1 MLKGKTAVVTGGSRG
16 IGKAIALHFAAQ
28 GANVAILYAGNTAA
42 AQTAEEELLA
52 LGVRAKA
59 YQCDVSD
66 FESCKTICKQIT
78 QELGPVD
85 ILVNNAGIV
94 RDKLVPLMKE
104 DDFDA
109 VLATN
114 LKGAF
119 NMTKNLYSNFI
130 RKKSGRIINISS
142 VWGVCGA
149 SCEVHYSAA
158 KAAVAGMTKALAKEV
173 GPSGITVNCIAPGV
187 IRTPMLESFS
197 EEELEQLAQ
206 QTPMGRLGTGD
217 DIAALAVFLASSQA
231 GFVTGQVICA
241 DGGFAL
247 S

>member
-130 RKKSGRIINISS
+130 RKKSGRIINITS
-142 VWGVCGA
+142 VVGLMGNPGQA
-149 SCEVHYSAA
+149 NYAAA
-158 KAAVAGMTKALAKEV
+158 KAGKAARDAEMH
-173 GPSGITVNCIAPGV
+173 NNMGV
-187 IRTPMLESFS
+187 
-197 EEELEQLAQ
+197 
-206 QTPMGRLGTGD
+206 
-217 DIAALAVFLASSQA
+217 
-231 GFVTGQVICA
+231 
-241 DGGFAL
+241 
-247 S
+247 

>member
-130 RKKSGRIINISS
+130 RKKSGRIINITS
-142 VWGVCGA
+142 VVGLMGNPGQA
-149 SCEVHYSAA
+149 NYAAA
-158 KAAVAGMTKALAKEV
+158 KAGLIGFSKSVAKELAGKNV
-173 GPSGITVNCIAPGV
+173 TCNCIAPGF
-187 IRTPMLESFS
+187 IETDMTANLDEKTRSFY
-197 EEELEQLAQ
+197 EKNIPLGH
-206 QTPMGRLGTGD
+206 MGQAA
-217 DIAALAVFLASSQA
+217 DIANLAAFLASDLA
-231 GFVTGQVICA
+231 GYITGEVIRV
-241 DGGFAL
+241 DGGL
-247 S
+247 CM

>member
-1 MLKGKTAVVTGGSRG
+1 M
-16 IGKAIALHFAAQ
+16 
-28 GANVAILYAGNTAA
+28 AILYAGNTAA

-114 LKGAF
+114 LKGDF
-119 NMTKNLYSNFI
+119 NITKNLFSNFI
-130 RKKSGRIINISS
+130 RKKSGRIINITS
-142 VWGVCGA
+142 VVGLMGNPGQA
-149 SCEVHYSAA
+149 NYAAA
-158 KAAVAGMTKALAKEV
+158 KAGLIGFSKSVAKELAGKNV
-173 GPSGITVNCIAPGV
+173 TCNCIAPGF
-187 IRTPMLESFS
+187 IETDMTANLDEKTRSFY
-197 EEELEQLAQ
+197 EKNIPLGH
-206 QTPMGRLGTGD
+206 MGQAA
-217 DIAALAVFLASSQA
+217 DIANLAAFLASDLA
-231 GFVTGQVICA
+231 GYITGEVIRV
-241 DGGFAL
+241 DGGL
-247 S
+247 CM